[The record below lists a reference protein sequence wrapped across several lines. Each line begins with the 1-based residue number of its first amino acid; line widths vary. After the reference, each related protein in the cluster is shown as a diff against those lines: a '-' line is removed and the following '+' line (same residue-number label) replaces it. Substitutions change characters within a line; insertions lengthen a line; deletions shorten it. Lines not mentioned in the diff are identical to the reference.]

1 MTFVLKNLVI
11 LDFVV
16 EERLFLSRMSR
27 YYNSQL
33 IYMEGEANKRMATIK
48 ELIGS
53 YYVYIKEKAKYY

>member
-48 ELIGS
+48 ELIAS